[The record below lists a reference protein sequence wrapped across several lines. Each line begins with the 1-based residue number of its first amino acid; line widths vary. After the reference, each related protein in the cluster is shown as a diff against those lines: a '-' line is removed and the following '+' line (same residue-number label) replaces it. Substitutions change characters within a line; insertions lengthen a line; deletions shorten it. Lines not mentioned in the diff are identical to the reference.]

1 MALPLRR
8 DRDSVFGAMFR
19 ARYGEDVDL
28 SDLRPEQY
36 APERIA
42 HARSVWSERVQ
53 TEMRSAQIMGRFVS
67 EVMAAGD
74 PLDVYAGAV
83 DMLDDEIRHVASTS
97 ALLRAL
103 GGTPL
108 LPDPIEQRESD
119 AYVARPA
126 VERALATAISM
137 LAIAESL
144 SHHYIEDLGRR
155 CTNPAVA
162 RVIRGTSADEAEHHA
177 FGWTYLERS
186 LARFAPRD
194 RELWAQIT
202 DRMIAP
208 RRASTRAEL
217 ARIEP
222 GWLSL
227 EAWPE
232 PELAELGL
240 FSRERQAL
248 LTDVALRTVVEPK
261 LDALG
266 LLLAR
271 DPMS

>member
-1 MALPLRR
+1 MPVPLRR
-8 DRDSVFGAMFR
+8 DRDSVFGSMFR

-28 SDLRPEQY
+28 SDLHPEQY

-42 HARSVWSERVQ
+42 YARSVWSERVQ

-108 LPDPIEQRESD
+108 LPEPVEQRESD
-119 AYVARPA
+119 AYLARPA
-126 VERALATAISM
+126 AERALSTAISM

-144 SHHYIEDLGRR
+144 SHHYIEDLGKR
-155 CTNPAVA
+155 CENPAVA
-162 RVIRGTSADEAEHHA
+162 RVIQQTGADEAEHHA
-177 FGWTYLERS
+177 YGWTYLERS
-186 LARFAPRD
+186 LARFAPKD
-194 RELWAQIT
+194 RETWAAIT
-202 DRMIAP
+202 ERMITP
-208 RRASTRAEL
+208 RRIKTREEL
-217 ARIEP
+217 SRIEP
-222 GWLSL
+222 AMLAL
-227 EAWPE
+227 DAWPE

-248 LTDVALRTVVEPK
+248 LTDVALRTVIEPK
-261 LDALG
+261 LTALG
-266 LLLAR
+266 LLR
-271 DPMS
+271 